1 MTEYYHS
8 ISIAIQDVS
17 ITIKSNNIEFI
28 DYLNKHFYIISRK
41 SDNPD
46 IEVFLN
52 WQESIYKNT
61 KPYEFKNLQ
70 DLKRIGRRILMGGN
84 SIVWNELG
92 EIRGLKLHI
101 LYNNKVDVRACYDLN
116 LSKFL
121 AKRFYKQVIR
131 RRSFRR
137 YKEDIYEGLTYY
149 LVYYPILFQLER
161 KYIFPLHGS
170 AFTYEGKSIL
180 MPGLPGVGKST
191 LCLAFLSYKNSMFI
205 SDNIVLYDDRK
216 IYSFFEPIRLDRTS
230 LELLPDKGKT
240 LVEMGIESY
249 YGRHSYRVEDNK
261 NINEVVPECL
271 IIPCRADEN
280 DLIQIS
286 SEQAVQLVLDFNRI
300 AGEINSYF
308 TYSSVQNM
316 CLKKESI
323 DLARVESLYK
333 LISDLKCYLLFV
345 KSNYPMDLI
354 IEKINKMIFKNY

>member
-8 ISIAIQDVS
+8 ISISIQDVS
-17 ITIKSNNIEFI
+17 ITIKSNNIEFV
-28 DYLNKHFYIISRK
+28 DYLNKHFHSISRK
-41 SDNPD
+41 SENPD
-46 IEVFLN
+46 IAVFLN
-52 WQESIYKNT
+52 WQESIYKNA

-70 DLKRIGRRILMGGN
+70 DLKIIGRRILIGDN
-84 SIVWNELG
+84 NIVWNEIG

-101 LYNNKVDVRACYDLN
+101 LYDNKVEVRACYDLN

-121 AKRFYKQVIR
+121 AKRFYKQVVR

-161 KYIFPLHGS
+161 RYLFPLHGS
-170 AFTYEGKSIL
+170 ALTFEGKSIL

-230 LELLPDKGKT
+230 LGLLPDKGKT

-261 NINEVVPECL
+261 TINEIVPEFL

-280 DLIQIS
+280 GLTQIS
-286 SEQAVQLVLDFNRI
+286 SEQAVQLILDFNRI

-333 LISDLKCYLLFV
+333 LVDNLKCYLLFV
-345 KSNYPMDLI
+345 KSNCPMEAI
-354 IEKINKMIFKNY
+354 IKQIESKIF